1 MKQIIK
7 ERSTLVIILCSCLIV
22 SAYVFGLK
30 HTIFAEVISDKMHD
44 QFHSFKASFM
54 PRPKV
59 ADDVVIVAIDND
71 SVDFSNKRWPWRRG
85 FMGDVVSKI
94 AEGKPKA
101 FFFDFVI
108 SGRSE
113 DAEDLRLRQA
123 LQSMGTA
130 IIASYINDD
139 GIMTLPHPYFSDA
152 AKGVGF
158 VNDPL
163 DGDGVIR
170 RSRALS
176 LSRISLNERVG
187 EYSAVFKI
195 ASTSSATGLD
205 GVGYSVDGGGRTVEV
220 RWGGGRHMSEI
231 SLSRDHSF
239 RVDYGFSPDKLTVIP
254 AWKVFQ
260 NRVSPDVFKDKI
272 VLFGASAD
280 LAHDIFRTPVGFL
293 PGVTIKAYEI
303 LTVLGD
309 HEIADLPIWAES
321 IALLLLTLIVAF
333 SSLRLLIAP
342 GFLVFIWAVLTYY
355 GLYALLVMKNVYAD
369 GFAPVLLGLLSY
381 IGVNFYK
388 QVRLRHDMNKLQLLA
403 VTDSLT
409 GLYVR
414 RYFQLRLQYEWD
426 HAQKTKVPFSLVML
440 DVDFFKKINDTY
452 GHLAGDMVLAKV
464 ASIAQECCRKVDI
477 VSRYGG
483 EEFVVILPHTDHEGA
498 LFLAEKIRSAI
509 ETTQFDYDHHVI
521 KVTLSCGVST
531 YGLKPAYAPEEI
543 IAQADHCLY
552 RAKESGRNKVI
563 GIAAA

>member
-1 MKQIIK
+1 MNQLIK
-7 ERSTLVIILCSCLIV
+7 DRSMLAMLLCALLASA
-22 SAYVFGLK
+22 AYVAFVRP
-30 HTIFAEVISDKMHD
+30 TPFAQVLSDKTHD
-44 QFHSFKASFM
+44 QFHAFKASFM
-54 PRPKV
+54 PQPASAK
-59 ADDVVIVAIDND
+59 DVVVVAVDND

-85 FMGDVVSKI
+85 FMGEILARI

-113 DAEDLRLRQA
+113 EADDLRLRQSI
-123 LQSMGTA
+123 QSMGTA

-158 VNDPL
+158 VNDPM
-163 DGDGVIR
+163 DPDAVIR

-187 EYSAVFKI
+187 EYSAVFKV
-195 ASTSSATGLD
+195 ASSRSNGGLD
-205 GVGYSVDGGGRTVEV
+205 ALSYYRAGGSRAVSLKRDDGQE
-220 RWGGGRHMSEI
+220 SNI
-231 SLSRDHSF
+231 SLAREHSF
-239 RVDYGFSPDKLTVIP
+239 RIDFGFSPERLTVIP

-280 LAHDIFRTPVGFL
+280 LAHDIFRTPIGFL
-293 PGVTIKAYEI
+293 PGIIIKAYEVI
-303 LTVLGD
+303 TVLDD
-309 HEIADLPIWAES
+309 HEIADVPVWCEFVALFVLTAF
-321 IALLLLTLIVAF
+321 IALA
-333 SSLRLLIAP
+333 SMRLLIAN
-342 GFLVFIWAVLTYY
+342 GFLVCIWAILSYY
-355 GLYALLVMKNVYAD
+355 GVYALLVMQNRYAD
-369 GFAPVLLGLLSY
+369 GLAPLLLGLLTY
-381 IGVNFYK
+381 VGVNFYK

-409 GLYVR
+409 GLYIR

-452 GHLAGDMVLAKV
+452 GHLAGDMVLTKV
-464 ASIAQECCRKVDI
+464 AATAQECCRKVDI
-477 VSRYGG
+477 VCRYGG
-483 EEFVVILPHTDHEGA
+483 EEFSVILPHTDHEGA
-498 LFLAEKIRSAI
+498 LFLAEKIRAAI
-509 ETTQFDYDHHVI
+509 EAVQFEYESKQI

-531 YGLKPAYAPEEI
+531 YGLKPASSPEEI

-552 RAKESGRNKVI
+552 RAKETGRNRVV
-563 GIAAA
+563 GIASA